1 MVWETT
7 EQLFY
12 WNGSICGPDPVLLVL
27 GETAILNFNEDD
39 VNQCDNLAS
48 KDDSRAPRSTLLDK
62 VNWKRGSPYNNLA
75 SRNDIRRLL
84 STLLDTR
91 TLGDLIAMT

>member
-1 MVWETT
+1 MGNDRTA
-7 EQLFY
+7 
-12 WNGSICGPDPVLLVL
+12 VLLEWIIFVVPTPFFWSSK
-27 GETAILNFNEDD
+27 TAILNFNEDD
-39 VNQCDNLAS
+39 VNQRDNLAS
-48 KDDSRAPRSTLLDK
+48 KDDIRAPRSTLLDK